1 MSVMTTATRR
11 TSEAATRARSAV
23 ERSTE
28 LWKQNAYSLS
38 DQTRRVPNMVQI
50 DLIPAAEQYFDFV
63 RRTVDINRKFAIKWL
78 ETANTL
84 SAAAAEQ
91 VESVGT
97 LMREQADNAHGIA
110 QAEAKKAEEVEE
122 NLDREVRKLERER
135 ATQAHEKAAE
145 RYESL
150 TKAEL
155 SDLLAERGLPKTGN
169 VDELIE
175 RLVEA
180 DEK

>member
-1 MSVMTTATRR
+1 MSAMSTATKQA
-11 TSEAATRARSAV
+11 TGAASRARSAV

-28 LWKQNAYSLS
+28 LWKQNAYSFS
-38 DQTRRVPNMVQI
+38 DQTRRVPNMVQF
-50 DLIPAAEQYFDFV
+50 DLIPAAERYFDFV
-63 RRTVDINRKFAIKWL
+63 RRTVDINRKFTLKWL

-84 SAAAAEQ
+84 SATAAEQ
-91 VESVGT
+91 IESVGT
-97 LMREQADNAHGIA
+97 LVRDQADSAQGVA
-110 QAEAKKAEEVEE
+110 QAEARKAEEVEE
-122 NLDREVRKLERER
+122 DLDREARKLERQQ
-135 ATQAHEKAAE
+135 ATQAHENAAE
-145 RYESL
+145 RYENL

-180 DEK
+180 DGK

>member
-38 DQTRRVPNMVQI
+38 DQTRRFPNVVQI

-97 LMREQADNAHGIA
+97 LMRDRLTTLMESHRPKPKRPKRSRRTWIERSASLSVAGHAGAREGRRTIRVSDQGRA
-110 QAEAKKAEEVEE
+110 QRSAG
-122 NLDREVRKLERER
+122 RG
-135 ATQAHEKAAE
+135 
-145 RYESL
+145 
-150 TKAEL
+150 
-155 SDLLAERGLPKTGN
+155 GLPKTGN